1 MIDTPLLPSSLPA
14 TTLSI
19 DSLLP
24 TVPSPTPTTT
34 PPLPQSST
42 VDINTLPYTEISME
56 EIQQNRYSMEQIK
69 SIPSFSNVFKLL
81 IRIIHSSMKKDPPTQ
96 PYTSRTSPTRP
107 KSMIY

>member
-24 TVPSPTPTTT
+24 TIPSPTPT

-42 VDINTLPYTEISME
+42 VDINTLPYTEIAME

-81 IRIIHSSMKKDPPTQ
+81 MSIIHSSMKKDPPTQ